1 MVLFA
6 LLLPVF
12 FACAGLA
19 VDLGNMY
26 SYKSNLQNAVDAAAL
41 AGASGYTTGGDTVDY
56 HPEADEMAAEYLK
69 ANLDNSYSSLKDKSF
84 EAQTVSGKTYY
95 RVKVTEPSPTYFMRM
110 LGIKPYIDV
119 SADAVA
125 LVGNPGTTDLHFKDL
140 IGAREIL
147 GLDSL
152 KNGRVNTTYDGN
164 VVDLSSRFAGTT
176 IYTSS
181 ALGQKENQANA
192 DGNYSAVQAGEASDY
207 NSFYRSTTEKINE
220 MYDAAGSSV
229 VDWNYTNRAVSGS
242 SDYYKKETSGNA
254 NLSIGELSGNEGKPV
269 YLMIDGTKN
278 ENKINITINS
288 TNARP
293 LVIIY
298 TGTTKNNNKNNYKP
312 LTLNIF
318 GSGGTAITFTG
329 ADFDE
334 YVEMRKHLLEK
345 NDSIAISDIDDI
357 KETDRVTYQFLK
369 AHDVHSIA
377 EVPIFR
383 DNHLYGFLGVINYDR
398 ENGVD
403 VRYML
408 EKVAGY
414 LDLKARN
421 QELMDTLKYMSGNN
435 LLTGLHNRNAMS
447 KKVEELKL
455 HRTPVGIIY
464 ADLNNLKATNDT
476 YGHDAGDLRLKEI
489 ADIMKEIFDLDD
501 IYRLGGDEFIIIMD
515 NVKKLDKMDKLRKF
529 KKVIRNRSVD
539 VAIGFEWVENA
550 SEFDFGMKSADK
562 KMYRNKKKYYKT
574 HKLTERGDER
584 AAAR

>member
-1 MVLFA
+1 MSRFGYRNQREGQRGALLVLFA

-41 AGASGYTTGGDTVDY
+41 AGASGYTAGGDTVDY

-242 SDYYKKETSGNA
+242 SDYYKKETSTLEA
-254 NLSIGELSGNEGKPV
+254 DFFIRSMTSLIPLEVKAASGRAKSMNT
-269 YLMIDGTKN
+269 L
-278 ENKINITINS
+278 INS
-288 TNARP
+288 ERYPDIRYGFKFSSQNIGHENCT
-293 LVIIY
+293 Y
-298 TGTTKNNNKNNYKP
+298 TFPYFCTYLLKR
-312 LTLNIF
+312 F
-318 GSGGTAITFTG
+318 M
-329 ADFDE
+329 ADFHPE
-334 YVEMRKHLLEK
+334 
-345 NDSIAISDIDDI
+345 
-357 KETDRVTYQFLK
+357 
-369 AHDVHSIA
+369 
-377 EVPIFR
+377 
-383 DNHLYGFLGVINYDR
+383 
-398 ENGVD
+398 
-403 VRYML
+403 
-408 EKVAGY
+408 
-414 LDLKARN
+414 
-421 QELMDTLKYMSGNN
+421 
-435 LLTGLHNRNAMS
+435 
-447 KKVEELKL
+447 EEL
-455 HRTPVGIIY
+455 
-464 ADLNNLKATNDT
+464 
-476 YGHDAGDLRLKEI
+476 
-489 ADIMKEIFDLDD
+489 
-501 IYRLGGDEFIIIMD
+501 
-515 NVKKLDKMDKLRKF
+515 
-529 KKVIRNRSVD
+529 
-539 VAIGFEWVENA
+539 
-550 SEFDFGMKSADK
+550 
-562 KMYRNKKKYYKT
+562 
-574 HKLTERGDER
+574 
-584 AAAR
+584 

>member
-1 MVLFA
+1 MSRFGYRNQREGQRGALLVLFA

-41 AGASGYTTGGDTVDY
+41 AGASGYTAGGDTVDY

-95 RVKVTEPSPTYFMRM
+95 RVKVTEPSPTYFMRI

-254 NLSIGELSGNEGKPV
+254 NFKSNLDVIASGYSLLPTSRMSTLSPGFAKPETPVMSLIVKETALIPLGIIPAKPLAVWLLILRVVTTSPLRIATDDVFPTTPFISLIAAAGTASEGT
-269 YLMIDGTKN
+269 LDTL
-278 ENKINITINS
+278 TIS
-288 TNARP
+288 
-293 LVIIY
+293 LVISVY
-298 TGTTKNNNKNNYKP
+298 
-312 LTLNIF
+312 
-318 GSGGTAITFTG
+318 GG
-329 ADFDE
+329 
-334 YVEMRKHLLEK
+334 
-345 NDSIAISDIDDI
+345 IS
-357 KETDRVTYQFLK
+357 
-369 AHDVHSIA
+369 
-377 EVPIFR
+377 
-383 DNHLYGFLGVINYDR
+383 
-398 ENGVD
+398 
-403 VRYML
+403 
-408 EKVAGY
+408 
-414 LDLKARN
+414 
-421 QELMDTLKYMSGNN
+421 
-435 LLTGLHNRNAMS
+435 
-447 KKVEELKL
+447 
-455 HRTPVGIIY
+455 
-464 ADLNNLKATNDT
+464 
-476 YGHDAGDLRLKEI
+476 
-489 ADIMKEIFDLDD
+489 
-501 IYRLGGDEFIIIMD
+501 
-515 NVKKLDKMDKLRKF
+515 
-529 KKVIRNRSVD
+529 
-539 VAIGFEWVENA
+539 
-550 SEFDFGMKSADK
+550 
-562 KMYRNKKKYYKT
+562 
-574 HKLTERGDER
+574 
-584 AAAR
+584 

>member
-1 MVLFA
+1 MCI
-6 LLLPVF
+6 LLL
-12 FACAGLA
+12 
-19 VDLGNMY
+19 
-26 SYKSNLQNAVDAAAL
+26 
-41 AGASGYTTGGDTVDY
+41 
-56 HPEADEMAAEYLK
+56 
-69 ANLDNSYSSLKDKSF
+69 
-84 EAQTVSGKTYY
+84 
-95 RVKVTEPSPTYFMRM
+95 
-110 LGIKPYIDV
+110 
-119 SADAVA
+119 
-125 LVGNPGTTDLHFKDL
+125 
-140 IGAREIL
+140 
-147 GLDSL
+147 
-152 KNGRVNTTYDGN
+152 
-164 VVDLSSRFAGTT
+164 
-176 IYTSS
+176 
-181 ALGQKENQANA
+181 
-192 DGNYSAVQAGEASDY
+192 
-207 NSFYRSTTEKINE
+207 
-220 MYDAAGSSV
+220 
-229 VDWNYTNRAVSGS
+229 
-242 SDYYKKETSGNA
+242 
-254 NLSIGELSGNEGKPV
+254 
-269 YLMIDGTKN
+269 
-278 ENKINITINS
+278 
-288 TNARP
+288 
-293 LVIIY
+293 
-298 TGTTKNNNKNNYKP
+298 
-312 LTLNIF
+312 
-318 GSGGTAITFTG
+318 
-329 ADFDE
+329 
-334 YVEMRKHLLEK
+334 
-345 NDSIAISDIDDI
+345 
-357 KETDRVTYQFLK
+357 
-369 AHDVHSIA
+369 

>member
-1 MVLFA
+1 MSRFGYRNQREGQRGALLVLFA

-41 AGASGYTTGGDTVDY
+41 AGASGYTAGGDTVDY

-278 ENKINITINS
+278 ENKIPN
-288 TNARP
+288 
-293 LVIIY
+293 
-298 TGTTKNNNKNNYKP
+298 
-312 LTLNIF
+312 
-318 GSGGTAITFTG
+318 
-329 ADFDE
+329 
-334 YVEMRKHLLEK
+334 
-345 NDSIAISDIDDI
+345 
-357 KETDRVTYQFLK
+357 
-369 AHDVHSIA
+369 
-377 EVPIFR
+377 
-383 DNHLYGFLGVINYDR
+383 
-398 ENGVD
+398 
-403 VRYML
+403 
-408 EKVAGY
+408 
-414 LDLKARN
+414 
-421 QELMDTLKYMSGNN
+421 
-435 LLTGLHNRNAMS
+435 
-447 KKVEELKL
+447 
-455 HRTPVGIIY
+455 
-464 ADLNNLKATNDT
+464 
-476 YGHDAGDLRLKEI
+476 
-489 ADIMKEIFDLDD
+489 
-501 IYRLGGDEFIIIMD
+501 
-515 NVKKLDKMDKLRKF
+515 
-529 KKVIRNRSVD
+529 
-539 VAIGFEWVENA
+539 
-550 SEFDFGMKSADK
+550 
-562 KMYRNKKKYYKT
+562 
-574 HKLTERGDER
+574 
-584 AAAR
+584 

>member
-1 MVLFA
+1 MDTETKERGRGGALLVLFA

-298 TGTTKNNNKNNYKP
+298 TGTTKNNNKNNYPNCNNK
-312 LTLNIF
+312 LN
-318 GSGGTAITFTG
+318 TRRTF
-329 ADFDE
+329 
-334 YVEMRKHLLEK
+334 M
-345 NDSIAISDIDDI
+345 
-357 KETDRVTYQFLK
+357 Q
-369 AHDVHSIA
+369 
-377 EVPIFR
+377 
-383 DNHLYGFLGVINYDR
+383 
-398 ENGVD
+398 
-403 VRYML
+403 
-408 EKVAGY
+408 
-414 LDLKARN
+414 
-421 QELMDTLKYMSGNN
+421 
-435 LLTGLHNRNAMS
+435 
-447 KKVEELKL
+447 
-455 HRTPVGIIY
+455 
-464 ADLNNLKATNDT
+464 
-476 YGHDAGDLRLKEI
+476 
-489 ADIMKEIFDLDD
+489 
-501 IYRLGGDEFIIIMD
+501 
-515 NVKKLDKMDKLRKF
+515 
-529 KKVIRNRSVD
+529 
-539 VAIGFEWVENA
+539 
-550 SEFDFGMKSADK
+550 
-562 KMYRNKKKYYKT
+562 
-574 HKLTERGDER
+574 
-584 AAAR
+584 